1 MPSEASSTIG
11 NSDLPLV
18 SVIMPVRNEQKA
30 IRSSLAAVLAQDY
43 PRDRLEVLVADGMS
57 VDGTRTSVSEIA
69 ARDAR
74 VRLVDNPAR
83 IMASGFNTG
92 MRLARGEVLM
102 MLGGHTEIEPNYV
115 RNCVG
120 PLHQGRA
127 ECVGGPINTVGQTSW
142 ARAIA
147 LALSSRFG
155 VGGVA
160 FRLGANK
167 EQYVD
172 TVPWGA
178 YTREIIE
185 RAGPLDEE
193 LVRNQDDEYNYRLRK
208 LGGRILLVPE
218 VRSSYYS
225 RSSLRA
231 LWRQYFQY
239 GYWKVRVM
247 QKHPRQMQVRHFVP
261 PAFAAVLLL
270 SLLLVPLSAVG
281 TWLFGLVAGSYMVGN
296 LGASLVTVRKGMW
309 RLLPLLPVAFATLHL
324 SWGLG
329 VLVGLVKFRNR
340 WGAGANRRAGYPDLS
355 ERCVSHSVAFRDVE
369 EIGSVGGLCHNPESI
384 SQ

>member
-1 MPSEASSTIG
+1 MPSEASAVTTVTD
-11 NSDLPLV
+11 DLPLV

-30 IRSSLAAVLAQDY
+30 IRRSLAAVLAQDY

-57 VDGTRTSVSEIA
+57 VDGTRASVSEIA

-74 VRLVDNPAR
+74 VRLVENPGR

-92 MRLARGEVLM
+92 MRLARGEILV
-102 MLGGHTEIEPNYV
+102 MLGGHTEIEPDYV
-115 RNCVG
+115 RHCVR
-120 PLHQGRA
+120 PLQQGRA
-127 ECVGGPINTVGQTSW
+127 ECVGGPINTICKTSK
-142 ARAIA
+142 AAAIA
-147 LALSSRFG
+147 LAMSSRFG
-155 VGGVA
+155 VGSVA
-160 FRLGANK
+160 FRLGTNK

-172 TVPWGA
+172 TVAFGA

-193 LVRNQDDEYNYRLRK
+193 LIRNQDDEYNYRLRK

-218 VRSSYYS
+218 VHSSYYS

-247 QKHPRQMQVRHFVP
+247 QKHPRQMQFRHFVP
-261 PAFAAVLLL
+261 PAFVAVLLT

-281 TWLFGLVAGSYMVGN
+281 MWLFGLVAGSYVVAN
-296 LGASLVTVRKGMW
+296 IGASLSLVAVRKGTW
-309 RLLPLLPVAFATLHL
+309 RLFPLLPAAFATIHL

-329 VLVGLVKFRNR
+329 VLVGLVRFWNR
-340 WGAGANRRAGYPDLS
+340 WGKSGK
-355 ERCVSHSVAFRDVE
+355 
-369 EIGSVGGLCHNPESI
+369 EILAEKPLALT
-384 SQ
+384 

>member
-1 MPSEASSTIG
+1 MPSEASSTPTVNG
-11 NSDLPLV
+11 DLPLV

-30 IRSSLAAVLAQDY
+30 IRRSLAAVLAQDY

-57 VDGTRTSVSEIA
+57 VDGTRTSVNEIA

-74 VRLVDNPAR
+74 VRLVDNPTR

-92 MRLARGEVLM
+92 MRLARGEVLV
-102 MLGGHTEIEPNYV
+102 MLGGHTEIHPDYV

-120 PLHQGRA
+120 HLRQGKA

-142 ARAIA
+142 AAAIA

-167 EQYVD
+167 EKYVD
-172 TVPWGA
+172 TVGFGA

-185 RAGPLDEE
+185 HAGPLDEE

-208 LGGRILLVPE
+208 LGGRILLVPD
-218 VRSSYYS
+218 VHLSYYS

-231 LWRQYFQY
+231 LWCQYFQY

-247 QKHPRQMQVRHFVP
+247 QKHPRQMQLRHFVP
-261 PAFAAVLLL
+261 PAFVAALLT

-281 TWLFGLVAGSYMVGN
+281 TWLFGIVAGSYVVGN
-296 LGASLVTVRKGMW
+296 LGASLITVRKGKW
-309 RLLPLLPVAFATLHL
+309 RLLPLLPVSFATLHL

-329 VLVGLVKFRNR
+329 VLVGLVRFWNR
-340 WGAGANRRAGYPDLS
+340 WGDNRVVNRPSLS
-355 ERCVSHSVAFRDVE
+355 ENGVSDAAILSDAAE
-369 EIGSVGGLCHNPESI
+369 GELA
-384 SQ
+384 